1 MPGSWQLTDVA
12 ELLEGRAAVPESG
25 VWLLES
31 RPTSGIICE
40 IIIILQIIPE
50 SRHLRGKTGGKE
62 SLLYSRGEGGLTS
75 KGQLPGPS
83 PFLA

>member
-31 RPTSGIICE
+31 RPTSGIICK
-40 IIIILQIIPE
+40 IIPE